1 MPEKASK
8 LPEHP
13 PGARPIDRFK
23 LRCDN
28 ITSLAFNGCNLELA
42 ATQCNCF
49 AHIVFDHGSGHDS

>member
-1 MPEKASK
+1 LRCVDTGWSVSSQV
-8 LPEHP
+8 
-13 PGARPIDRFK
+13 R